1 MEKEFSSEEADSDT
15 TLFILYEFP
24 QKAET
29 TNGPNSKG
37 KINRLRSWSRG
48 FVYIWAAAF
57 LIKQILI
64 FIDWHRI
71 MAIIGGALL
80 QLKSEFCLGILQN
93 EVSSLRKLM
102 KK

>member
-1 MEKEFSSEEADSDT
+1 MEKEFNSEEAASVT
-15 TLFILYEFP
+15 TPLIQNKFS

-57 LIKQILI
+57 LACVCGLLFGYQL
-64 FIDWHRI
+64 
-71 MAIIGGALL
+71 AIIGGALL